1 MSLNEEVLGNYN
13 PLDNTL
19 YYITISNA
27 TKMVDVRCIGIGCVD
42 NALKDSY
49 KSIDKLPSWV
59 RDKIV
64 RIRML
69 KPKDLHNP
77 YGATWET
84 EFNDVSGKEVFTTY
98 AIYES

>member
-19 YYITISNA
+19 YYITIANE
-27 TKMVDVRCIGIGCVD
+27 TKTVSTTCVGIGCVD

-49 KSIDKLPSWV
+49 KSIDELPSWV
-59 RDKIV
+59 RDQIV
-64 RIRML
+64 RINML
-69 KPKDLHNP
+69 KTTDMNNP
-77 YGATWET
+77 FGLRWRAS
-84 EFNDVSGKEVFTTY
+84 DMSGKEVYTTY